1 MKKHGLTKILAVI
14 LLVVVLLS
22 WVVKGRADAIAPIA
36 LGDVVMNYFQ
46 SFYYFD
52 VMLFI
57 LVVGGFYGLLEH
69 VDGYKN
75 LISKIANGAKKK
87 KLVVFIITIVFALLS
102 SLAGLN
108 LILLIFIPFAISLVV
123 ALGYDKIVALFSTV
137 GAVAVG
143 IIGGIFTTIKI
154 SSSYYGVSYTT
165 YSELVGLEN
174 KWAALIPN
182 IILFVLALIILIVF
196 LNLRMNKVQDQDE
209 EVEEKEEKKITKKE
223 EIKEEVKVVK
233 EETKAPKKET
243 KTTKTT
249 DTKNK
254 KNTTS
259 KKKAPTKS
267 TKKTTKKNLSAAK
280 KDDTIVIKKDKKGR
294 TLPLIIMMLVLL
306 VLLVLG
312 YLPWNSLFGI
322 SVFDDFHTWLTEIKI
337 GDYALFTSII
347 SSNITA
353 FGNWANLGSTYI
365 IAMLLIVVITI
376 IIKFV
381 YKIKFN
387 DIFDYY
393 AEGMKKTLPAILLIM
408 LAYTVLVCTYNN
420 GFMETIISSASD
432 ALGDNPVINA
442 LIAIVG
448 SVLNV
453 DILYVSQGIFAPI
466 VNALPDTANL
476 KVYAVL
482 FQGIYG
488 LVQIIGPT
496 SILMITCLSI
506 SDVSYKDWFK
516 NIWKFVLILLLA
528 VFAAA
533 IIAGLM

>member
-14 LLVVVLLS
+14 LLIVVLLS
-22 WVVKGRADAIAPIA
+22 WVVKGRSDAVAPIA

-143 IIGGIFTTIKI
+143 MIGGIFTTIRI

-165 YSELVGLEN
+165 YSELVGLED

-209 EVEEKEEKKITKKE
+209 EVEEKEEKKVAKKE

-243 KTTKTT
+243 KTTKT
-249 DTKNK
+249 K

-259 KKKAPTKS
+259 KKKVPAKS

-312 YLPWNSLFGI
+312 YLPWNSLFGT

>member
-22 WVVKGRADAIAPIA
+22 WVVKGRSDAVAPIA

-143 IIGGIFTTIKI
+143 MIGGIFTTIKI

-165 YSELVGLEN
+165 YSELVGLED

-249 DTKNK
+249 DTKTK

-259 KKKAPTKS
+259 KKKAPAKS

-294 TLPLIIMMLVLL
+294 TLPLIIIMLVLL

>member
-14 LLVVVLLS
+14 LLIVVLLS
-22 WVVKGRADAIAPIA
+22 WVVKGRSDAVAPIA

-108 LILLIFIPFAISLVV
+108 LILLIFIPFAISLVI

-143 IIGGIFTTIKI
+143 MIGGIFTTIRI

-165 YSELVGLEN
+165 YSELVGLED

-249 DTKNK
+249 DTKTK

-259 KKKAPTKS
+259 KKKAPAKS

-294 TLPLIIMMLVLL
+294 TLPLIIIMLVLL

>member
-22 WVVKGRADAIAPIA
+22 WVVKGRADAVAPIA

-108 LILLIFIPFAISLVV
+108 LILLIFIPFAISLVI

-137 GAVAVG
+137 GAVTVG

-259 KKKAPTKS
+259 KKKAPAKS

-322 SVFDDFHTWLTEIKI
+322 SVFDNFHTWLTEIKI

-453 DILYVSQGIFAPI
+453 DIQYVSQGIFAPI

>member
-22 WVVKGRADAIAPIA
+22 WVVKGRSDAVAPIA

-108 LILLIFIPFAISLVV
+108 LILLIFIPFAISLVI

-143 IIGGIFTTIKI
+143 MIGGIFTTIKI

-165 YSELVGLEN
+165 YSELVGLED

-249 DTKNK
+249 DTKTK

-259 KKKAPTKS
+259 KKKAPAKS

-294 TLPLIIMMLVLL
+294 TLPLIIIMLVLL

>member
-14 LLVVVLLS
+14 LLIVVLLS
-22 WVVKGRADAIAPIA
+22 WVVKGRSDAVAPIA

-259 KKKAPTKS
+259 KKKAPAKS

-322 SVFDDFHTWLTEIKI
+322 SVFDNFHTWLTEIKI

>member
-22 WVVKGRADAIAPIA
+22 WVVKGRSDAVAPIA

-143 IIGGIFTTIKI
+143 MIGGIFTTIKI

-165 YSELVGLEN
+165 YSELVGLED

-249 DTKNK
+249 DTKTK

-259 KKKAPTKS
+259 KKKAPAKS

-280 KDDTIVIKKDKKGR
+280 KDDTIVIKKGKKGR

-453 DILYVSQGIFAPI
+453 DIQYVSQGIFAPI

>member
-22 WVVKGRADAIAPIA
+22 WVVKGRSDAVAPIA

-108 LILLIFIPFAISLVV
+108 LILLIFIPFAISLVI

-143 IIGGIFTTIKI
+143 MIGGIFTTIRI

-165 YSELVGLEN
+165 YSELVGLED

-209 EVEEKEEKKITKKE
+209 EVEEKEEKKVAKKE

-249 DTKNK
+249 DTKTK

-259 KKKAPTKS
+259 KKKTPAKS

>member
-22 WVVKGRADAIAPIA
+22 WVVKGRSDAVAPIA

-143 IIGGIFTTIKI
+143 MIGGIFTTIKI

-165 YSELVGLEN
+165 YSELVGLED

-249 DTKNK
+249 DTKTK

-259 KKKAPTKS
+259 KKKAPAKS

-294 TLPLIIMMLVLL
+294 TLPLIIIMLVLL

-453 DILYVSQGIFAPI
+453 DIQYVSQGIFAPI

>member
-22 WVVKGRADAIAPIA
+22 WVVKGRSDAVAPIA

-108 LILLIFIPFAISLVV
+108 LILLIFIPFAISLVI

-143 IIGGIFTTIKI
+143 MIGGIFTTIRI

-165 YSELVGLEN
+165 YSELVGLED

-209 EVEEKEEKKITKKE
+209 EVEEKEEKKVAKKE

-249 DTKNK
+249 DTKTK

-259 KKKAPTKS
+259 KKKVPAKS

>member
-1 MKKHGLTKILAVI
+1 MYYNYYKGGRKKMKKHGLTKILAVI

-22 WVVKGRADAIAPIA
+22 WVVKGRADAVAPIA

-196 LNLRMNKVQDQDE
+196 LNLRRNK
-209 EVEEKEEKKITKKE
+209 
-223 EIKEEVKVVK
+223 
-233 EETKAPKKET
+233 
-243 KTTKTT
+243 
-249 DTKNK
+249 N
-254 KNTTS
+254 
-259 KKKAPTKS
+259 
-267 TKKTTKKNLSAAK
+267 
-280 KDDTIVIKKDKKGR
+280 
-294 TLPLIIMMLVLL
+294 
-306 VLLVLG
+306 
-312 YLPWNSLFGI
+312 Y
-322 SVFDDFHTWLTEIKI
+322 
-337 GDYALFTSII
+337 
-347 SSNITA
+347 
-353 FGNWANLGSTYI
+353 
-365 IAMLLIVVITI
+365 
-376 IIKFV
+376 
-381 YKIKFN
+381 
-387 DIFDYY
+387 
-393 AEGMKKTLPAILLIM
+393 
-408 LAYTVLVCTYNN
+408 
-420 GFMETIISSASD
+420 
-432 ALGDNPVINA
+432 
-442 LIAIVG
+442 
-448 SVLNV
+448 
-453 DILYVSQGIFAPI
+453 
-466 VNALPDTANL
+466 
-476 KVYAVL
+476 
-482 FQGIYG
+482 
-488 LVQIIGPT
+488 
-496 SILMITCLSI
+496 
-506 SDVSYKDWFK
+506 
-516 NIWKFVLILLLA
+516 
-528 VFAAA
+528 
-533 IIAGLM
+533 

>member
-22 WVVKGRADAIAPIA
+22 WVVKGRSDAVAPIA

-108 LILLIFIPFAISLVV
+108 LILLIFIPFAISLVI

-143 IIGGIFTTIKI
+143 MIGGIFTTIKI

-165 YSELVGLEN
+165 YSELVGLED

-249 DTKNK
+249 DTKTK

-259 KKKAPTKS
+259 KKKAPAKS

-280 KDDTIVIKKDKKGR
+280 KDDTIVIKKGKKGR

-453 DILYVSQGIFAPI
+453 DIQYVSQGIFAPI